1 MLVYKES
8 AAGPLYETSITLVA
22 NQDKVQE
29 TKDTSELRHQNLF

>member
-8 AAGPLYETSITLVA
+8 TAGSLYETSITLVA
-22 NQDKVQE
+22 KQDEVQE